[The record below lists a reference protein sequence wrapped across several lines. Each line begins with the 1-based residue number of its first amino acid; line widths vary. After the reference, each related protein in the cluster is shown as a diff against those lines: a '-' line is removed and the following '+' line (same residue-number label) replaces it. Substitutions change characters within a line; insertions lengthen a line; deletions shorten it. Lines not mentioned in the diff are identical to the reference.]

1 MFGGDYFHERK
12 GVVLK
17 ISLGSEMEI
26 VFHNVGQGLFTSGN
40 CGSFRYVYDC
50 GTNSWQS
57 LLDTRI
63 SEFIQSLGKTSTIEA
78 LIMSHMH
85 SDHTSGLDKL
95 LSRVHV
101 DTVYLPYLLPSER
114 IVIGWQEKEFLDTN
128 PWFSVFLID
137 PANWFFSRGVNSV
150 VFFRQRLPENPESNF
165 GSDNDSS
172 NESDSENRP
181 KQSDM
186 PGASLI
192 SQLEDDAKLM
202 NSYLLYELSTAAPA
216 NLYFKKHNNRIES
229 QGSFMEFYN
238 VCTDPKKVVALE
250 NAVKKLSGSSQIDQS
265 VLKTVLKSSALRK
278 TLKKAY
284 ENISKELNN
293 TSLCSLLVARSN
305 GDDPAGVKEGDSS
318 NMPALRRELGLLLTG
333 DISLKTDNALDEFAD
348 HYKGILNS
356 TIVFQVP
363 HHGSKDNW
371 NNRLLEKVDDAVFWI
386 ASASKQCFYGH
397 PSSKVIASVASG
409 KRLFLW
415 VDEENFTV
423 CRHSCP
429 NKVYLADCVVAID
442 E

>member
-1 MFGGDYFHERK
+1 M
-12 GVVLK
+12 K

-50 GTNSWQS
+50 GTNGLQS

-63 SEFIQSLGKTSTIEA
+63 SELKQSLGKTSTIDA
-78 LIMSHMH
+78 LTISHMH

-95 LSRVHV
+95 LSSVHV

-114 IVIGWQEKEFLDTN
+114 IVIGWREKEFLDAN
-128 PWFSVFLID
+128 PWFSDFLIN
-137 PANWFFSRGVNSV
+137 PANWFLSQGVNSV
-150 VFFRQRLPENPESNF
+150 VFFRQSLPENREIDSRI
-165 GSDNDSS
+165 DNDSGS
-172 NESDSENRP
+172 ESGP
-181 KQSDM
+181 KKGTNKSDM

-250 NAVKKLSGSSQIDQS
+250 NAVKKLTGSSQIDQS
-265 VLKTVLKSSALRK
+265 VLKTVMKNPALRK
-278 TLKKAY
+278 TLKRAY
-284 ENISKELNN
+284 ENISKELNV
-293 TSLCSLLVARSN
+293 TSLCSLLVVRSN
-305 GDDPAGVKEGDSS
+305 GDDPSGVMKGDRS
-318 NMPALRRELGLLLTG
+318 NIPTVSGKLGLLLTG

-348 HYKGILNS
+348 HYKGLLNS
-356 TIVFQVP
+356 IIVFQIP
-363 HHGSKDNW
+363 HHGSKGNW
-371 NNRLLEKVDDAVFWI
+371 SNMLLDKASDALFWI
-386 ASASKQCFYGH
+386 ASASKQCLHGH
-397 PSSKVIASVASG
+397 PSSNVISSVASSN
-409 KRLFLW
+409 RMFLW

-423 CRHSCP
+423 FRDCDSCG
-429 NKVYLADCVVAID
+429 NKVYLSDCVVAID
-442 E
+442 G

>member
-1 MFGGDYFHERK
+1 M
-12 GVVLK
+12 
-17 ISLGSEMEI
+17 
-26 VFHNVGQGLFTSGN
+26 FTSGN

-50 GTNSWQS
+50 GTNSLQS

-63 SEFIQSLGKTSTIEA
+63 SELKQSLGERTAIDA
-78 LIMSHMH
+78 LIISHMH

-95 LSRVHV
+95 LSEIKV

-114 IVIGWQEKEFLDTN
+114 LPISWHRSRFLAAN
-128 PWFSVFLID
+128 PWFLDVLID
-137 PANWFFSRGVNSV
+137 PAKWLLSKGVSSV

-172 NESDSENRP
+172 NESDSENRS
-181 KQSDM
+181 KKSDL

-202 NSYLLYELSTAAPA
+202 NSYLIYELSTAAPA

-229 QGSFMEFYN
+229 QGQGSFMKFYN
-238 VCTDPKKVVALE
+238 VCTDPYKVVALE

-284 ENISKELNN
+284 ENISKELND

-363 HHGSKDNW
+363 HHGSKSNW
-371 NNRLLEKVDDAVFWI
+371 NSRLLDKANDAVFWI
-386 ASASKQCFYGH
+386 ASASKQCLYGH
-397 PSSKVIASVASG
+397 PSSKVIGGIASSN
-409 KRLFLW
+409 RMFLW

-423 CRHSCP
+423 FRDCDSRG
-429 NKVYLADCVVAID
+429 NKVYISDCVVAID
-442 E
+442 G

>member
-1 MFGGDYFHERK
+1 M
-12 GVVLK
+12 
-17 ISLGSEMEI
+17 EMA
-26 VFHNVGQGLFTSGN
+26 FHNIGQGLFTSGN

-50 GTNSWQS
+50 GTDGLQS

-63 SEFIQSLGKTSTIEA
+63 SEFIRSLGKTSAIDA
-78 LIMSHMH
+78 LIISHMH
-85 SDHTSGLDKL
+85 SDHTSGLDTL

-114 IVIGWQEKEFLDTN
+114 IVIGWREKEFLDTN

-137 PANWFFSRGVNSV
+137 PANWFLSRGVNSV
-150 VFFRQRLPENPESNF
+150 VFFRQSLPENRESD
-165 GSDNDSS
+165 SRIDNDSG
-172 NESDSENRP
+172 SDSGP
-181 KQSDM
+181 KNGTNKSDL

-202 NSYLLYELSTAAPA
+202 NSYLIYELSTPAPE

-229 QGSFMEFYN
+229 QGQGSFMKFYN
-238 VCTDPKKVVALE
+238 VCTDPYKVVALE

-284 ENISKELNN
+284 ENISKELND

-305 GDDPAGVKEGDSS
+305 GDDPTGVKEGDSS
-318 NMPALRRELGLLLTG
+318 NVPALSRELGLLLTG
-333 DISLKTDNALDEFAD
+333 DISLKTDNALDDFAD

-356 TIVFQVP
+356 IIVFQVP
-363 HHGSKDNW
+363 HHGSKSNW
-371 NNRLLEKVDDAVFWI
+371 NSRLLDKANDAVFWI
-386 ASASKQCFYGH
+386 ASASKQCLYGH
-397 PSSKVIASVASG
+397 PSSKVICSIASSN
-409 KRLFLW
+409 RMFLW

-423 CRHSCP
+423 FRDCDSRG
-429 NKVYLADCVVAID
+429 NKVYISDCVVAID
-442 E
+442 G